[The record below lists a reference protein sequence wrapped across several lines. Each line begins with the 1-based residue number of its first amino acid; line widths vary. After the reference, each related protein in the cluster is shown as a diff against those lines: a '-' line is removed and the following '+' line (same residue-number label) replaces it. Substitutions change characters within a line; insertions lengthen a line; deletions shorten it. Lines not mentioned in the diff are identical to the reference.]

1 MRELR
6 ARVGAE
12 VRKVVVG
19 QDDVVDLILA
29 AIAVNGHV
37 LLEGVPGVAKTLLA
51 TSLAR
56 ALGMSFRRVQFTLD
70 MLPSDLTGTMTLRWS
85 PDSRVQELTFRPG
98 PVFTNVTH
106 MIPLE
111 FPVLII
117 IPALF
122 IDFLLNRYAQK
133 NKWLLALMLGAT
145 YLVVMLLVHWPLGD
159 FLISPAARNWI
170 FGQNYF
176 AYVVPPSEYHWQF
189 EFVDRAATFGLFCRG
204 LGIALVVAILSS
216 RVGLAAGD
224 ALRRL
229 RR

>member
-70 MLPSDLTGTMTLRWS
+70 MLPS
-85 PDSRVQELTFRPG
+85 
-98 PVFTNVTH
+98 
-106 MIPLE
+106 
-111 FPVLII
+111 
-117 IPALF
+117 A
-122 IDFLLNRYAQK
+122 
-133 NKWLLALMLGAT
+133 
-145 YLVVMLLVHWPLGD
+145 
-159 FLISPAARNWI
+159 
-170 FGQNYF
+170 
-176 AYVVPPSEYHWQF
+176 
-189 EFVDRAATFGLFCRG
+189 
-204 LGIALVVAILSS
+204 
-216 RVGLAAGD
+216 
-224 ALRRL
+224 
-229 RR
+229 